1 MTTHTVGAGPTA
13 LLLSKAWST
22 PKLQGGCQTTPPGFY
37 LEEEGLQRKTV
48 SQRCSKEITDVH
60 YITGVVSLSISL
72 LCQWLLQGLMM
83 KLWAQHPDLA
93 LTAGAAEP
101 VWLLTRIRRGETSIV
116 FGMQSLRRRPLSGS
130 WMCRAGTRE

>member
-60 YITGVVSLSISL
+60 DITGVVSLSLYLS
-72 LCQWLLQGLMM
+72 
-83 KLWAQHPDLA
+83 A
-93 LTAGAAEP
+93 LSVAA
-101 VWLLTRIRRGETSIV
+101 TKSDDET
-116 FGMQSLRRRPLSGS
+116 LGS
-130 WMCRAGTRE
+130 AS